1 MRTVDMHCDTISVLL
16 QKKRANKA
24 AGLRE
29 NDCHIDIG
37 KMRKGDYL
45 LQNFALFVNLG
56 ACGDPWQEVQELFRL
71 YEQLSLIHI

>member
-37 KMRKGDYL
+37 KMREGDYL

-56 ACGDPWQEVQELFRL
+56 ACGDP
-71 YEQLSLIHI
+71 